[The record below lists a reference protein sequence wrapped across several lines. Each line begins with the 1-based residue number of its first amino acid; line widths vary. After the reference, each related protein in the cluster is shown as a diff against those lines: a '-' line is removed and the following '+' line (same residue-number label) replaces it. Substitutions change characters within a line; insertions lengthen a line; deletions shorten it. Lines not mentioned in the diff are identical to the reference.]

1 MPHDLL
7 SHVATEFPA
16 SVVTIKQ
23 QFNQTT
29 FSIRGRPNSSTP
41 ALSSYSI
48 QCLNERTKTSTL
60 PSQITGKYELD
71 FPDSSSKRDNTL
83 RNKLAAHFTNESTRS
98 REISNS
104 FTNLSEDRS
113 SINTAATTT
122 PGSKTF
128 EDLRSKRKEG
138 SANCWDPKRGTD
150 VVQESTPIGD
160 ELSPKIESKFN
171 ITPQHKLLSEIIPK
185 ARR

>member
-1 MPHDLL
+1 MIYYHMWRR
-7 SHVATEFPA
+7 VFPA

-83 RNKLAAHFTNESTRS
+83 RNKLAAHLQTNQ
-98 REISNS
+98 
-104 FTNLSEDRS
+104 
-113 SINTAATTT
+113 
-122 PGSKTF
+122 P
-128 EDLRSKRKEG
+128 DLVKYLIHLQI
-138 SANCWDPKRGTD
+138 C
-150 VVQESTPIGD
+150 
-160 ELSPKIESKFN
+160 LKID
-171 ITPQHKLLSEIIPK
+171 QV
-185 ARR
+185 